1 MKIHLKLIIKERF
14 PLNFEQWNAPEQY
27 NLTSEME
34 NHPSDKLALK
44 WLSEQGEYEEITY
57 GELLKKANR
66 LAGGL
71 QKLGLTKGDRILV
84 MVPRQ
89 IIAYVIYLACLK
101 IGAAIIPSSEM
112 LRAKDLSYRFQHSG
126 ARAVIAWSTLT
137 QEVDNIEEA
146 HPNLQYRIAVSH
158 DDSAHT
164 QASGWLNLS
173 GLMEGQAD
181 EFTAVPTHRDDTAIL
196 AYTSGTTGNPKGV
209 IHSHGWA
216 YAHLKIASTLWLDI
230 QPGNI
235 VWATAA
241 PGWQK
246 WIWSPFLSVL
256 GKGAT
261 GFVYHGSFQPNQ
273 YLKLI
278 KEYGIEVLCC
288 TPTEFRI
295 MAKID
300 HLGDYDLSS
309 LRSVVS
315 AGEPLNQEVI
325 EVFQRVHNLTIRD
338 GYGQTESTLLIGNLM
353 DSPVRL
359 GSMGKAISPGLIEI
373 VDDAGH
379 PLPAGEVGDIAV
391 HLDMPALFKGYY
403 NDPERKKSNQR
414 GEYFVTGD
422 RARVDEDGYFW
433 YEGRNDDII
442 ISSGYTIGPF
452 EVEEA
457 LMKHAAVKE
466 CAAVASPDEIR
477 GSVVKAFV
485 VLMEGVNGSP
495 ELVKELQS
503 HVKALTAPYK
513 YPRKIEFTRSLPKTN
528 SGKIR
533 RIELREKEYS
543 SEK

>member
-1 MKIHLKLIIKERF
+1 
-14 PLNFEQWNAPEQY
+14 
-27 NLTSEME
+27 ME

-57 GELLKKANR
+57 GSLLAKANQ

-71 QKLGLTKGDRILV
+71 RQLGLTKGDRVLV

-89 IIAYVIYLACLK
+89 IIAYVIYMACLK
-101 IGAAIIPSSEM
+101 LGLVIIPSSEM
-112 LRAKDLSYRFQHSG
+112 LRAKDLSYRFQHSQ

-137 QEVDNIEEA
+137 GEVDRAYDEG
-146 HPNLQYRIAVSH
+146 HPNLEFRIAVA
-158 DDSAHT
+158 DEASAST
-164 QASGWLNLS
+164 AAGMSPGWHSLAH
-173 GLMEGQAD
+173 LMEDQP
-181 EFTAVPTHRDDTAIL
+181 EVFETVPTHRDDTAIL

-216 YAHLKIASTLWLDI
+216 YAHLRIASTLWLDI
-230 QPGNI
+230 KPGDI

-256 GKGAT
+256 GRGAT
-261 GFVYHGSFQPNQ
+261 GFVYHGSFHPGH
-273 YLKLI
+273 YLRLI
-278 KEYGIEVLCC
+278 QEYGIEVLCC

-295 MAKID
+295 MAKLE
-300 HLGDYDLSS
+300 HLRDYNLSS

-325 EVFQRVHNLTIRD
+325 EVFRRVHNLTIRD

-373 VDDAGH
+373 VDDEGKVV
-379 PLPAGEVGDIAV
+379 PPGVVGDIAV
-391 HLDMPALFKGYY
+391 HVDMPALFKGYY
-403 NDPERKKSNQR
+403 NDPERKKNNQR
-414 GEYFVTGD
+414 GDYFITGD
-422 RARVDEDGYFW
+422 RARADEDGYFW
-433 YEGRNDDII
+433 YEGRGDDII

-457 LMKHAAVKE
+457 LMKHPAVKE

-477 GSVVKAFV
+477 GAVVKAFI
-485 VLMEGVNGSP
+485 VLMEGTEGTP
-495 ELVKELQS
+495 GLIKELQS

-513 YPRKIEFTRSLPKTN
+513 YPRKIEFIASLPKTN

-533 RIELREKEYS
+533 RVELRAQEYAG
-543 SEK
+543 K